1 MRASALQAMLLRSV
15 VLADW
20 PIADL
25 VAVHRYPCQ
34 QVMDW
39 DGGCSDADT
48 TVLAL
53 AEGISFQAL
62 GAGEGG
68 VVLKVRSGRLFTCND
83 TTSAFLA
90 AVDGRRSFAGA
101 LVQALLDEFEVAE
114 EDLRGDLAALAG
126 ELTMQGIV
134 RVQ

>member
-1 MRASALQAMLLRSV
+1 MGA
-15 VLADW
+15 
-20 PIADL
+20 
-25 VAVHRYPCQ
+25 AVIQ
-34 QVMDW
+34 
-39 DGGCSDADT
+39 DT

-68 VVLKVRSGRLFTCND
+68 VVLKVDSGRLFTCND

-90 AVDGRRSFAGA
+90 AVDGRRSFAD

-114 EDLRGDLAALAG
+114 DDLRGDLAALAG
-126 ELTMQGIV
+126 ELSMQGIV